1 MSANDATMSAKGRC
15 ASSRAAAPKFAGPI
29 PAYCLPHGPL
39 LPNLPGRS
47 RPTVS
52 LMCRCSQICRAD
64 PGSAK
69 EATIRAKGRN
79 HERQRTQP

>member
-47 RPTVS
+47 RPSVS
-52 LMCRCSQICRAD
+52 PIIEPRA
-64 PGSAK
+64 PKGASAK
-69 EATIRAKGRN
+69 IFRNFAKFANFQTDFLRKI
-79 HERQRTQP
+79 